1 VADLPFQSLSPDDRR
16 DALEVAAGLSGRRAH
31 LLEKD
36 IWVVQT
42 LAALVET
49 PFGADLT
56 FKGGTSLAKAYH
68 AIRRFSEDL
77 DITYDIRAIAP
88 DLLTDGDDEAI
99 PATRSQERR
108 WTREIRRRLPSW
120 VADQAL
126 PSVEANLAEAGLSA
140 VLRAEG
146 DHVFVA
152 YEPLFDNYGFV
163 KPEVLVEFGARS
175 TGEPREE
182 RLCKCDAASY
192 VPAVAF
198 PSVRPFIMLAERTF
212 WEKATAVHV
221 YCQQQRSRGERL
233 SRHWYDLV
241 RLDDTGYAEKALADR
256 ALALSVAR
264 HKSMFFRE
272 RDAAG
277 NWVDYEAAVVGGLQ
291 LAPEGLAYRALS
303 DDYDKMLSDGM
314 LLDDEEQFDD
324 LMERCAEIQRKA
336 NGLLAQAPPEG
347 TGLDP

>member
-1 VADLPFQSLSPDDRR
+1 M
-16 DALEVAAGLSGRRAH
+16 
-31 LLEKD
+31 EKD

-42 LAALVET
+42 LAALIET

-88 DLLTDGDDEAI
+88 DLLTDEDGEAI

-108 WTREIRRRLPSW
+108 WTREIRRRLPGW

-126 PSVEANLAEAGLSA
+126 PSLDINLAGAGLSA
-140 VLRAEG
+140 ELRAEG
-146 DHVFVA
+146 DLVFVA

-163 KPEVLVEFGARS
+163 RPEVMVEFGARS
-175 TGEPREE
+175 IGEPREE
-182 RLCKCDAASY
+182 RLCVCDAASY
-192 VPAVAF
+192 VPDVAF
-198 PSVRPFIMLAERTF
+198 PSVRPFVMLAERTF

-241 RLDDTGYAEKALADR
+241 RLDDMGFAEKALADR
-256 ALALSVAR
+256 DLALSVAR

-272 RDAAG
+272 KDTAG
-277 NWVDYEAAVVGGLQ
+277 NWVDYEAAVSGGLQ
-291 LAPEGLAYRALS
+291 LVPDDSAYQVIS
-303 DDYDKMLSDGM
+303 DDYDRMLTDGM
-314 LLDDEEQFDD
+314 LLDDDERFDD
-324 LMERCAEIQRKA
+324 LMERCADIQQRA
-336 NGLLAQAPPEG
+336 NWY
-347 TGLDP
+347 

>member
-1 VADLPFQSLSPDDRR
+1 MANTLFQSLSLSDRR
-16 DALEVAAGLSGRRAH
+16 DALEVAASLSGRRTY

-36 IWVVQT
+36 VWIVQT
-42 LAALVET
+42 LAALIET

-77 DITYDIRAIAP
+77 DMTYDIRAIAP
-88 DLLTDGDDEAI
+88 DLLIDGDDEAI

-108 WTREIRRRLPSW
+108 WTREIRRRLPGW
-120 VADQAL
+120 VADQVL
-126 PSVEANLAEAGLSA
+126 PSVETNLAEAGLSA
-140 VLRAEG
+140 ELRAEG

-152 YEPLFDNYGFV
+152 YEPLFGNYGFV
-163 KPEVLVEFGARS
+163 RSEVLVEFGARS
-175 TGEPREE
+175 IGEPREE
-182 RLCKCDAASY
+182 RLCECDAASY
-192 VPAVAF
+192 LPDVTF
-198 PSVRPFIMLAERTF
+198 PSVRPFVMLAERTF

-221 YCQQQRSRGERL
+221 YCQQRRSRGERL

-241 RLDDTGYAEKALADR
+241 RLDDAGLAEKALADR

-272 RDAAG
+272 KDTAG
-277 NWVDYEAAVVGGLQ
+277 NWVDYEAAVSGGLQ
-291 LAPEGLAYRALS
+291 LVPDGPAYRVLS
-303 DDYDKMLSDGM
+303 DDYDRMMTDGM

-324 LMERCAEIQRKA
+324 LMERCADIQRRA
-336 NGLLAQAPPEG
+336 NRL
-347 TGLDP
+347 

>member
-1 VADLPFQSLSPDDRR
+1 MANVSFQSLSPDDRR

-42 LAALVET
+42 LVALIET

-99 PATRSQERR
+99 PTTRSQERR
-108 WTREIRRRLPSW
+108 WSREIRRRLPGW
-120 VADQAL
+120 VVNQAL
-126 PSVEANLAEAGLSA
+126 PSLETNLAEAGLSA
-140 VLRAEG
+140 ELRAEG

-152 YEPLFDNYGFV
+152 YEPLFDDYGFV
-163 KPEVLVEFGARS
+163 RPEVLVEFGARS
-175 TGEPREE
+175 IGEPRDE
-182 RLCKCDAASY
+182 RLCECDAASY
-192 VPAVAF
+192 LPDVSF
-198 PSVRPFIMLAERTF
+198 PSARFFVMLAERTF

-221 YCQQQRSRGERL
+221 FCQQQRSRGERL
-233 SRHWYDLV
+233 SRHWHDLV
-241 RLDDTGYAEKALADR
+241 RLDDRGYAEKALADH

-272 RDAAG
+272 KDSTG
-277 NWVDYEAAVVGGLQ
+277 SWVDYEAAVSGELQ
-291 LAPEGLAYRALS
+291 LVPDGPAYQVLS
-303 DDYDKMLSDGM
+303 DDYDRMLTDGM
-314 LLDDEEQFDD
+314 LLDDEEHFDD
-324 LMERCAEIQRKA
+324 LMARCADIQWRA
-336 NGLLAQAPPEG
+336 NGR
-347 TGLDP
+347 

>member
-1 VADLPFQSLSPDDRR
+1 MADLPFQSLSSNDRR

-36 IWVVQT
+36 IWVIQT

-49 PFGADLT
+49 PFGANLT

-88 DLLTDGDDEAI
+88 DLLTEEDDEAI

-108 WTREIRRRLPSW
+108 WTREIRRRLPGW

-126 PSVEANLAEAGLSA
+126 PSVESNLAEAGLSA
-140 VLRAEG
+140 ELRAEG

-163 KPEVLVEFGARS
+163 RPEVLVEFGARS
-175 TGEPREE
+175 IGEPREE
-182 RLCKCDAASY
+182 RPCECDAANY
-192 VPAVAF
+192 VPDVTF
-198 PSVRPFIMLAERTF
+198 PTVHPFVMLAERTF

-221 YCQQQRSRGERL
+221 FCRQQRSRGERL

-241 RLDDTGYAEKALADR
+241 RLDDTGYAERALADR
-256 ALALSVAR
+256 ALAVSVAR

-272 RDAAG
+272 KDAAG
-277 NWVDYEAAVVGGLQ
+277 NWLDYEAAVFGGLQ
-291 LAPEGLAYRALS
+291 LVPDGSAYQVLS
-303 DDYDKMLSDGM
+303 DDYDRMLADGM
-314 LLDDEEQFDD
+314 LLDDEERFGD
-324 LMERCAEIQRKA
+324 LMERCADIQRRA
-336 NGLLAQAPPEG
+336 NSH
-347 TGLDP
+347 

>member
-1 VADLPFQSLSPDDRR
+1 M
-16 DALEVAAGLSGRRAH
+16 AAGLSGRRAH

-42 LAALVET
+42 LAALIET
-49 PFGADLT
+49 SFGADLT
-56 FKGGTSLAKAYH
+56 FKGGTSLSKAYH

-108 WTREIRRRLPSW
+108 WTREIRRRLPGW
-120 VADQAL
+120 VVNQAL
-126 PSVEANLAEAGLSA
+126 PSLEINLVEADLSA
-140 VLRAEG
+140 ELRAEG

-152 YEPLFDNYGFV
+152 YEPLFNDYGLV
-163 KPEVLVEFGARS
+163 RPEVMVEFGARS
-175 TGEPREE
+175 IGDPREE
-182 RLCKCDAASY
+182 RLCECDAAIY
-192 VPAVAF
+192 VPDVSF
-198 PSVRPFIMLAERTF
+198 PTARPFVMLAERTF
-212 WEKATAVHV
+212 WEKATAAHV
-221 YCQQQRSRGERL
+221 FCLQQRSRGERL

-272 RDAAG
+272 KDSAG
-277 NWVDYEAAVVGGLQ
+277 SWVDYEAAVSGGLQ
-291 LAPEGLAYRALS
+291 LVPAGPAYRVLS
-303 DDYDKMLSDGM
+303 DDHDRMLTDGM

-324 LMERCAEIQRKA
+324 LMERCADIQRRA
-336 NGLLAQAPPEG
+336 NGR
-347 TGLDP
+347 

>member
-1 VADLPFQSLSPDDRR
+1 MADVPFRSLSPDDRR

-36 IWVVQT
+36 IWVIQT

-77 DITYDIRAIAP
+77 DITYDIRAIAQ
-88 DLLTDGDDEAI
+88 DLLTNEDDEAI

-108 WTREIRRRLPSW
+108 WTREIRRRLPGW
-120 VADQAL
+120 VANQAL
-126 PSVEANLAEAGLSA
+126 PSVEINLAEAGLPA
-140 VLRAEG
+140 ELRAEG

-163 KPEVLVEFGARS
+163 RPEVMVEFGARS
-175 TGEPREE
+175 IGEPRQE
-182 RLCKCDAASY
+182 RLCGCDAASY
-192 VPAVAF
+192 VPGVAF
-198 PSVRPFIMLAERTF
+198 PSVRPFVMLAERTF

-241 RLDDTGYAEKALADR
+241 RLDDTGYADNALADR
-256 ALALSVAR
+256 ALALSVSR

-272 RDAAG
+272 KDTAG
-277 NWVDYEAAVVGGLQ
+277 NWVDYEAAVSGGLQ
-291 LAPEGLAYRALS
+291 LVPDGSAYQVIS
-303 DDYDKMLSDGM
+303 DDYDRMLSDGM
-314 LLDDEEQFDD
+314 LLDDEEPFDD
-324 LMERCAEIQRKA
+324 LMERCADIQRRA
-336 NGLLAQAPPEG
+336 NRH
-347 TGLDP
+347 

>member
-1 VADLPFQSLSPDDRR
+1 MQWWPVADLPFQSLSPDDRR

-108 WTREIRRRLPSW
+108 WTREIRRRLPGW
-120 VADQAL
+120 VANQAL
-126 PSVEANLAEAGLSA
+126 PSIEINLAVAGLSA
-140 VLRAEG
+140 ELRAEG

-152 YEPLFDNYGFV
+152 YEPLFDNYAFV
-163 KPEVLVEFGARS
+163 RPEVLVEFGARS
-175 TGEPREE
+175 IGEPREE
-182 RLCKCDAASY
+182 RLCGCDAAVYLPDVS
-192 VPAVAF
+192 F
-198 PSVRPFIMLAERTF
+198 PSVRPFVMLAERTF

-221 YCQQQRSRGERL
+221 FCRQQRSRGERL

-241 RLDDTGYAEKALADR
+241 RLDDTGYAEEALSDR
-256 ALALSVAR
+256 SLALSVSR

-272 RDAAG
+272 KDIAG
-277 NWVDYEAAVVGGLQ
+277 NWINYEAAVSGGLQ
-291 LAPEGLAYRALS
+291 LVPDGPAYQVLS
-303 DDYDKMLSDGM
+303 DDYDKMLADGM
-314 LLDDEEQFDD
+314 LLDDEEQFED
-324 LMERCAEIQRKA
+324 LMERCADIQRRA
-336 NGLLAQAPPEG
+336 NSL
-347 TGLDP
+347 

>member
-1 VADLPFQSLSPDDRR
+1 MADLPFQLLPPDDRR

-42 LAALVET
+42 LAALFET
-49 PFGADLT
+49 PFGSDLT

-108 WTREIRRRLPSW
+108 WTREIRRRLPGW
-120 VADQAL
+120 VANQAL
-126 PSVEANLAEAGLSA
+126 LSVEVNLAEAGLSA
-140 VLRAEG
+140 EVRAEG
-146 DHVFVA
+146 DLVFVA

-163 KPEVLVEFGARS
+163 RPEVMVEFGARS
-175 TGEPREE
+175 IGEPREE
-182 RLCKCDAASY
+182 RLCQCDAASY
-192 VPAVAF
+192 IPGVNF
-198 PSVRPFIMLAERTF
+198 PSVRPFVMLAERTF

-221 YCQQQRSRGERL
+221 FCQQQRTRGERL
-233 SRHWYDLV
+233 SRHWHDLV
-241 RLDDTGYAEKALADR
+241 RLDDNGYAKKALADR
-256 ALALSVAR
+256 DLALSVSR

-272 RDAAG
+272 KDAAG
-277 NWVDYEAAVVGGLQ
+277 NWIDYEAAVSGGLQ
-291 LAPEGLAYRALS
+291 LVPDGPAYQVLS
-303 DDYDKMLSDGM
+303 DDYDRMLADGM
-314 LLDDEEQFDD
+314 LLDDEEQFED
-324 LMERCAEIQRKA
+324 LMERCVDIQRRA
-336 NGLLAQAPPEG
+336 NAH
-347 TGLDP
+347 

>member
-1 VADLPFQSLSPDDRR
+1 M
-16 DALEVAAGLSGRRAH
+16 
-31 LLEKD
+31 EKD

-56 FKGGTSLAKAYH
+56 FKGGTSLAKAYQ

-88 DLLTDGDDEAI
+88 DLLKDADEEAI

-108 WTREIRRRLPSW
+108 WTREIRRRLPDW
-120 VADQAL
+120 VANQAL
-126 PSVEANLAEAGLSA
+126 PCVKTNLAEAGLSA
-140 VLRAEG
+140 ELRVEG

-163 KPEVLVEFGARS
+163 RPEVMVEFGARS
-175 TGEPREE
+175 IGDPRED
-182 RLCKCDAASY
+182 RLCECDAANYLPEVS
-192 VPAVAF
+192 F
-198 PSVRPFIMLAERTF
+198 PSAHPFVMLAERTF
-212 WEKATAVHV
+212 WEKTTAVHV

-233 SRHWYDLV
+233 SRHWYDLA

-272 RDAAG
+272 KDANG
-277 NWVDYEAAVVGGLQ
+277 NWVNYNAAVSGELQ
-291 LAPEGLAYRALS
+291 LVPDGPAYQVLS
-303 DDYDKMLSDGM
+303 DDYDRMLADGM
-314 LLDDEEQFDD
+314 LLEDAERFDD
-324 LMERCAEIQRKA
+324 LMERCFDIQRRA
-336 NGLLAQAPPEG
+336 NGQ
-347 TGLDP
+347 

>member
-1 VADLPFQSLSPDDRR
+1 MADVSFQSLSPDDRR
-16 DALEVAAGLSGRRAH
+16 DALEVAAGLSGRRSH

-42 LAALVET
+42 LAALFET

-88 DLLTDGDDEAI
+88 DLLTGEDDEAI

-108 WTREIRRRLPSW
+108 WTREIRRRLPGW
-120 VADQAL
+120 VANHAL
-126 PSVEANLAEAGLSA
+126 PSLQNNLAEASLTA
-140 VLRAEG
+140 ELRAEG

-152 YEPLFDNYGFV
+152 YEPLFNDYGFV
-163 KPEVLVEFGARS
+163 RPEVMIEFGARS
-175 TGEPREE
+175 IGEPREE
-182 RLCKCDAASY
+182 RLCRCDAASY

-198 PSVRPFIMLAERTF
+198 PSVRPFVMLAERTF

-221 YCQQQRSRGERL
+221 YCQQEMTRGERL

-241 RLDDTGYAEKALADR
+241 RLDDSGFAEKALEDR
-256 ALALSVAR
+256 ALALSVSR

-272 RDAAG
+272 KNTTG
-277 NWVDYEAAVVGGLQ
+277 NWVDYEAAVSGGLQ
-291 LAPEGLAYRALS
+291 LVPDGPTYQVLS
-303 DDYDKMLSDGM
+303 NDYDRMLTNGM
-314 LLDDEEQFDD
+314 LLADEEQFDE
-324 LMERCAEIQRKA
+324 LMERCADIQQRA
-336 NGLLAQAPPEG
+336 NSL
-347 TGLDP
+347 

>member
-1 VADLPFQSLSPDDRR
+1 MADVSFQSLSPDDRR

-77 DITYDIRAIAP
+77 DITYDIRAIVP
-88 DLLTDGDDEAI
+88 DLLTDGNDEAI

-108 WTREIRRRLPSW
+108 WSREIRRRLPGW
-120 VADQAL
+120 VVNQAL
-126 PSVEANLAEAGLSA
+126 PSLEINLAETGLSA
-140 VLRAEG
+140 ELRVEG
-146 DHVFVA
+146 DHVFVT
-152 YEPLFDNYGFV
+152 YEPLFDDYGFV
-163 KPEVLVEFGARS
+163 RPEVVVEFGARS
-175 TGEPREE
+175 IGEPHEE
-182 RLCKCDAASY
+182 RLCECDAASY
-192 VPAVAF
+192 VPHVAF
-198 PSVRPFIMLAERTF
+198 PSVRPFVMLAERTF

-221 YCQQQRSRGERL
+221 FCQQQRSRGERL

-241 RLDDTGYAEKALADR
+241 RLDDTGYAEKALVDQ

-272 RDAAG
+272 KDSTG
-277 NWVDYEAAVVGGLQ
+277 SWVDYEAAVSGELQ
-291 LAPEGLAYRALS
+291 LVPHGPAYRVLS
-303 DDYDKMLSDGM
+303 DDYGRMLSDGM
-314 LLDDEEQFDD
+314 LFDDEEPFDD
-324 LMERCAEIQRKA
+324 LMAKCADIQRRA
-336 NGLLAQAPPEG
+336 NGL
-347 TGLDP
+347 

>member
-1 VADLPFQSLSPDDRR
+1 MADLPFRSLSPDDRR

-42 LAALVET
+42 LAALIAT

-120 VADQAL
+120 VADQVL
-126 PSVEANLAEAGLSA
+126 PSVEINLAEAGLSA
-140 VLRAEG
+140 ELRAEG

-163 KPEVLVEFGARS
+163 RPEVLVEFGARS
-175 TGEPREE
+175 IGEPREK
-182 RLCKCDAASY
+182 RLCECDAASY
-192 VPAVAF
+192 VPDVAF
-198 PSVRPFIMLAERTF
+198 PSVHAFVMLAERTF

-221 YCQQQRSRGERL
+221 YCRQQRSRGERL

-241 RLDDTGYAEKALADR
+241 RLDDMGFAEKALTDR
-256 ALALSVAR
+256 ALAHSVAR

-272 RDAAG
+272 KDTAG
-277 NWVDYEAAVVGGLQ
+277 NWVDYEAAVFGGLQ
-291 LAPEGLAYRALS
+291 LVPDGPAYQVLS
-303 DDYDKMLSDGM
+303 DDYDRMLADGM
-314 LLDDEEQFDD
+314 LLDDEERFGD
-324 LMERCAEIQRKA
+324 LMERCGDIQQRA
-336 NGLLAQAPPEG
+336 NSL
-347 TGLDP
+347 

>member
-1 VADLPFQSLSPDDRR
+1 MADLPFQSLSPDDRR

-88 DLLTDGDDEAI
+88 DLMPDGDDEAI
-99 PATRSQERR
+99 PATRSQEHR
-108 WTREIRRRLPSW
+108 WTREIRRRLPGW

-126 PSVEANLAEAGLSA
+126 PAVETSLAEAGLSA
-140 VLRAEG
+140 ELRAEG
-146 DHVFVA
+146 DLVFVA
-152 YEPLFDNYGFV
+152 YEPLFENYGFV
-163 KPEVLVEFGARS
+163 RPEVMVEFGARS
-175 TGEPREE
+175 IGEPREE
-182 RLCKCDAASY
+182 RLCGCDAASY
-192 VPAVAF
+192 VPDVAF
-198 PSVRPFIMLAERTF
+198 PSVRPFVMLAERTF

-241 RLDDTGYAEKALADR
+241 RLGDMGFAEKALADR
-256 ALALSVAR
+256 DLALSVAR

-272 RDAAG
+272 KDTAG
-277 NWVDYEAAVVGGLQ
+277 NWVDYEAAVSGGLQ
-291 LAPEGLAYRALS
+291 LVPEGLAYQVLS
-303 DDYDKMLSDGM
+303 DDYNRMLTDGM
-314 LLDDEEQFDD
+314 LLDDEERFDD
-324 LMERCAEIQRKA
+324 LMERCADIQWRA
-336 NGLLAQAPPEG
+336 NWH
-347 TGLDP
+347 

>member
-1 VADLPFQSLSPDDRR
+1 MADLPFQSLSPDDRR

-36 IWVVQT
+36 IWVIQT
-42 LAALVET
+42 LAALIET

-108 WTREIRRRLPSW
+108 WTREIRRRLPDW
-120 VADQAL
+120 VVNQAL
-126 PSVEANLAEAGLSA
+126 PSVEINLAEAGLSA
-140 VLRAEG
+140 ELRAEG

-152 YEPLFDNYGFV
+152 YEPVFSNYGFV
-163 KPEVLVEFGARS
+163 RPEVMVEFGARS
-175 TGEPREE
+175 IGDPREE
-182 RLCKCDAASY
+182 RPCGCDAAGY
-192 VPAVAF
+192 VPDVSF
-198 PSVRPFIMLAERTF
+198 PTARPFVMVAERTF

-221 YCQQQRSRGERL
+221 FCQQQRSRGERL

-241 RLDDTGYAEKALADR
+241 RLDDRGYAEKALADR
-256 ALALSVAR
+256 ALALSVSR

-272 RDAAG
+272 KNSAG
-277 NWVDYEAAVVGGLQ
+277 SWVDYEAAVSGGLQ
-291 LAPEGLAYRALS
+291 LVPDGPAYRVLA
-303 DDYDKMLSDGM
+303 DDYDRMLTDGM
-314 LLDDEEQFDD
+314 LLDDEEQFND
-324 LMERCAEIQRKA
+324 LMERCADIQRRA
-336 NGLLAQAPPEG
+336 NGH
-347 TGLDP
+347 

>member
-1 VADLPFQSLSPDDRR
+1 MADVSFQSLSPDDRR
-16 DALEVAAGLSGRRAH
+16 DALEVAASLSGRRAH

-42 LAALVET
+42 LAALIET

-77 DITYDIRAIAP
+77 DITYNIRAIAP

-120 VADQAL
+120 VADQVL
-126 PSVEANLAEAGLSA
+126 PSVEINLAEAGLSA

-146 DHVFVA
+146 DRVFVA
-152 YEPLFDNYGFV
+152 YEPLFDNHGFV
-163 KPEVLVEFGARS
+163 RPEVLVEFGARS
-175 TGEPREE
+175 IGEPREE
-182 RLCKCDAASY
+182 RLCECDAASY
-192 VPAVAF
+192 IPDVTF
-198 PSVRPFIMLAERTF
+198 PSVRPFVMLAERTF

-221 YCQQQRSRGERL
+221 FCQQQRSRGERL
-233 SRHWYDLV
+233 SRHWYDLL
-241 RLDDTGYAEKALADR
+241 RLDDAGYAKKALADH

-272 RDAAG
+272 KDTAG
-277 NWVDYEAAVVGGLQ
+277 NWVDYEAAVSGGLQ
-291 LAPEGLAYRALS
+291 LVPDGPAYQVLA
-303 DDYDKMLSDGM
+303 DDYGRMLADGM
-314 LLDDEEQFDD
+314 LLDDEERFGD
-324 LMERCAEIQRKA
+324 LMERCADIQRRA
-336 NGLLAQAPPEG
+336 NGR
-347 TGLDP
+347 

>member
-1 VADLPFQSLSPDDRR
+1 MADVSFQSLSPDDRR
-16 DALEVAAGLSGRRAH
+16 EALEVAAGLSGRRAH

-42 LAALVET
+42 LAALIET
-49 PFGADLT
+49 PFGVDLT

-88 DLLTDGDDEAI
+88 DLLTNGDDEAI

-108 WTREIRRRLPSW
+108 WSREIRRRLPGW
-120 VADQAL
+120 VVNQAL
-126 PSVEANLAEAGLSA
+126 PSLEINLAEASLSA
-140 VLRAEG
+140 ELRAEG

-152 YEPLFDNYGFV
+152 YEPLFDDYGFV
-163 KPEVLVEFGARS
+163 RPEVLVEFGARS
-175 TGEPREE
+175 IGEPREE
-182 RLCKCDAASY
+182 RLCGCDAASY
-192 VPAVAF
+192 VPDVAF
-198 PSVRPFIMLAERTF
+198 PSARPFVMLAERTF

-221 YCQQQRSRGERL
+221 FCQQQRSRGERL

-241 RLDDTGYAEKALADR
+241 RLDDTGYADKALADH

-272 RDAAG
+272 KDANG
-277 NWVDYEAAVVGGLQ
+277 NWVNYIAAVSGELQ
-291 LAPEGLAYRALS
+291 LVPDGPAYQVLS
-303 DDYDKMLSDGM
+303 DDYDRMLTDGM
-314 LLDDEEQFDD
+314 LLDDEERFGD
-324 LMERCAEIQRKA
+324 LMERCGNIQQRA
-336 NGLLAQAPPEG
+336 NRL
-347 TGLDP
+347 

>member
-1 VADLPFQSLSPDDRR
+1 MADLPFQSLSPDDRR

-42 LAALVET
+42 LAALIET

-77 DITYDIRAIAP
+77 DITYDIRSIAP
-88 DLLTDGDDEAI
+88 DLLIDGDDEAI

-108 WTREIRRRLPSW
+108 WTREIRKRLPGW
-120 VADQAL
+120 VANQAL
-126 PSVEANLAEAGLSA
+126 PSIEINLAEAGLSA
-140 VLRAEG
+140 ELRAEG

-163 KPEVLVEFGARS
+163 RPEVMVEFGARS
-175 TGEPREE
+175 IGEPREE
-182 RLCKCDAASY
+182 RLCECDAASY
-192 VPAVAF
+192 VRDVAF
-198 PSVRPFIMLAERTF
+198 PSVRPFVMLAERTF

-241 RLDDTGYAEKALADR
+241 RLDDSGYAEKALADR
-256 ALALSVAR
+256 LLALSVSR

-272 RDAAG
+272 KDTAG
-277 NWVDYEAAVVGGLQ
+277 NWVDYGVAVSGGLQ
-291 LAPEGLAYRALS
+291 LVPDGPAYRVLA
-303 DDYDKMLSDGM
+303 DDYERMLADGM

-324 LMERCAEIQRKA
+324 LMERCANIQRRA
-336 NGLLAQAPPEG
+336 NGH
-347 TGLDP
+347 

>member
-1 VADLPFQSLSPDDRR
+1 MADVSFQSLSPDDRR

-42 LAALVET
+42 LAALIET

-99 PATRSQERR
+99 PATHSQERR
-108 WTREIRRRLPSW
+108 WTREIRRRLPDW
-120 VADQAL
+120 VVNQAL
-126 PSVEANLAEAGLSA
+126 PSVEINLAEAGLSA
-140 VLRAEG
+140 ELRAEG

-152 YEPLFDNYGFV
+152 YEPVFNNYGFV
-163 KPEVLVEFGARS
+163 RPEVMVEFGARS
-175 TGEPREE
+175 IGDPREE
-182 RLCKCDAASY
+182 RLCGCDAAGY
-192 VPAVAF
+192 VPDVSF
-198 PSVRPFIMLAERTF
+198 PSARPFVMVAERTF

-221 YCQQQRSRGERL
+221 FCQQQRSRGERL

-256 ALALSVAR
+256 ALALSVSR

-272 RDAAG
+272 KNSAG
-277 NWVDYEAAVVGGLQ
+277 SWVDYEAAVSGGLQ
-291 LAPEGLAYRALS
+291 LVPDGPAYRVLA
-303 DDYDKMLSDGM
+303 DDYDRMLTNGM
-314 LLDDEEQFDD
+314 LLDDEEQFND
-324 LMERCAEIQRKA
+324 LMERCADIQRRA
-336 NGLLAQAPPEG
+336 NGR
-347 TGLDP
+347 